1 MDGRQLVPF
10 PLHYLDT
17 ELIFFESHLK
27 KCGQYPPG
35 CVALGLNARLIGAWD
50 LCMESIPVG
59 WYCHCC
65 QLHELKAQEK
75 WDSAFIWVH
84 KP

>member
-17 ELIFFESHLK
+17 ALIFSESHLK

-35 CVALGLNARLIGAWD
+35 CVALGLNARLISAWD
-50 LCMESIPVG
+50 LCMESTPIR
-59 WYCHCC
+59 WHCHYC
-65 QLHELKAQEK
+65 QLQELKAQEK
-75 WDSAFIWVH
+75 RDSAFIWVH
-84 KP
+84 TP